1 MRCREG
7 PSPWQSVRDEYAS
20 PTEHGALVM
29 SNEINVLELCIRL
42 LQLLKDAA
50 STSSTWGFIDNEEMQ
65 LQLVQNARAV
75 TSALNECITA
85 LPGQLELEK
94 LIIRLTQ
101 LSKRVPAFLVCSLFC
116 SYSCTATVKARYKR
130 ASYKSKFSIS
140 LITVSHSPGRILMA
154 LN

>member
-1 MRCREG
+1 MRCRKG

-29 SNEINVLELCIRL
+29 GNEINVLELCIRL

-50 STSSTWGFIDNEEMQ
+50 SSASTWGFIDNEEVQM
-65 LQLVQNARAV
+65 QLVQNARAV

-101 LSKRVPAFLVCSLFC
+101 LSKRVPAFLVCSLFVLFFMC
-116 SYSCTATVKARYKR
+116 S
-130 ASYKSKFSIS
+130 KSSI
-140 LITVSHSPGRILMA
+140 
-154 LN
+154 